1 MAVDN
6 KQIAQDVLA
15 AVGGAANVTSATHC
29 MTRLRLNLKDQSVP
43 NDDEV
48 KKIKGVLGAQWSGGQ
63 YQVIIGQNVPKV
75 YAEAV
80 KLGAPG
86 EGAID
91 ENLDP
96 GVHGPLTPKSIG
108 LAVLNYVSKS
118 MVQIIPI
125 MMASAFCR
133 TVAMVCGPNML
144 NIWAVDSDLY
154 NLFNTWLFNAG
165 FYFLP
170 IALGWSAAKQL
181 GASQQLGI
189 LMGGVLIMPDFV
201 NAVTAAAEAGTTTIS
216 IYGLPA
222 AANNYA
228 QTVLPIMLC
237 MPVLWQI
244 EKFLKRLIPDMLATV
259 FVPFLTLVIMT
270 PIALVVLAPIG
281 GAAGDLIGAFMFNMG
296 ASGGI
301 MGIIAVILIAALWE
315 FLVMTGMH
323 QLLITLCMTQLAT
336 MGFDSVVCVG
346 GNIAS
351 WAAWGMGLGAFLRL
365 KERDERGANLGYFV
379 SGIIGGVTEP
389 VLYGCGFKY
398 PRTFAGMVVG
408 GAVGGAICAI
418 AGVSI
423 YTLGASNFLN
433 LIGFV
438 GGDNSSMSLIIGVIG
453 SVAAL
458 LISAV
463 VTYLFGFTKEQL
475 AEDARAAAAANA

>member
-29 MTRLRLNLKDQSVP
+29 ITRLRLNLKDQSVP

-63 YQVIIGQNVPKV
+63 YQIIIGQNVPKV
-75 YAEAV
+75 YAEAL
-80 KLGAPG
+80 KLGIPG

-96 GVHGPLTPKSIG
+96 GMKQPLTPKTIG
-108 LAVLNYVSKS
+108 MAILNYVSKS

-125 MMASAFCR
+125 MMAAAFCR

-144 NIWAVDSDLY
+144 NLWATDSDLY
-154 NLFNTWLFNAG
+154 TLFNTWLFNAG

-170 IALGWSAAKQL
+170 ISLGWACARQL
-181 GASQQLGI
+181 GASPQLGM
-189 LMGGVLIMPDFV
+189 LMGGVLIMPEFV
-201 NAVTAAAEAGTTTIS
+201 SAVAAATEAGVDTIS

-222 AANNYA
+222 AANNYSS
-228 QTVLPIMLC
+228 TVLPIVLC

-244 EKFLKRLIPDMLATV
+244 EKFLKRVIPDMLATV
-259 FVPFLTLVIMT
+259 FVPFLTLLIMV

-281 GAAGDLIGAFMFNMG
+281 GFLGDLVGAAMFNMG

-301 MGIIAVILIAALWE
+301 MGILATIIIAACWE

-323 QLLITLCMTQLAT
+323 QLLITLCIAQLANV
-336 MGFDSVVCVG
+336 GFDSVVCVG

-365 KERDERGANLGYFV
+365 REKDARSMNLGFFI

-398 PRTFAGMVVG
+398 PRAFAGMVIG
-408 GAVGGAICAI
+408 GAIGGAICAVL
-418 AGVSI
+418 GVSI

-438 GGDNSSMSLIIGVIG
+438 GGNNSGMSLTVGIIG
-453 SVAAL
+453 SVVAL
-458 LISAV
+458 LSSAAI
-463 VTYLFGFTKEQL
+463 TYFFGFKKEDLEEDRRL
-475 AEDARAAAAANA
+475 AAENK